1 MADQNIFA
9 YFTNYD
15 DAEST
20 ATKLKSNNVEYV
32 NLSQGS
38 ERSFV
43 GLNDGMLPV
52 PTSPSMFG
60 NNFAGPGGNFSPW
73 VAGVVGAQSLSEEGM
88 GNNPPGNNDFLLE
101 AVVSEEKYK
110 QALSIIEE
118 GGGRL

>member
-9 YFTNYD
+9 YFTSYD
-15 DAEST
+15 AAEST
-20 ATKLKSNNVEYV
+20 ATKLKSNHVKYV
-32 NLSQGS
+32 NLSQGN

-43 GLNDGMLPV
+43 GLSDGMLPV

-60 NNFAGPGGNFSPW
+60 NNFAGPGANFSPW
-73 VAGVVGAQSLSEEGM
+73 VAGVVGAQSLSDDGM
-88 GNNPPGNNDFLLE
+88 GNDPLGNNDFLLE

-110 QALSIIEE
+110 QAVSIIEE